1 MMNKTFEICNLVLA
15 TADLMDLIEITN
27 NENEY
32 TIEASLVAK
41 YINDYNPNIDELA
54 RYIRRV
60 FATYFEVVFDMECME
75 LIADCIIKNLECE
88 EE

>member
-15 TADLMDLIEITN
+15 TADLMDLIEITG

-41 YINDYNPNIDELA
+41 YIKDYNPNIDELT

-60 FATYFEVVFDMECME
+60 FVTYFEECFE
-75 LIADCIIKNLECE
+75 LETCEMVADCILKNLEE
-88 EE
+88 V